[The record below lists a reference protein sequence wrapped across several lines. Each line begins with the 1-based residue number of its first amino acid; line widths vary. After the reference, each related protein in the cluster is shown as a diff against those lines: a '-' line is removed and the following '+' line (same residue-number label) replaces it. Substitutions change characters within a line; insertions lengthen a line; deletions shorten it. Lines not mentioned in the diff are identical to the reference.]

1 MGRGVPVARMTGMS
15 GIASRIAIVVL
26 AVLTM
31 SGLTRAQEQQQQRRK
46 WWQDEQFKAELG
58 LTAQQSASVE
68 STFQT
73 AIPKLKAAKAQLD
86 VLEEEL
92 SRMIRE
98 RTADESVVSAQI
110 DRVEAARTELSKNRT
125 LMLYRIHRI
134 LTPEQ
139 NTKLQAMHER
149 WERER
154 GRDSRRPQ
162 S

>member
-1 MGRGVPVARMTGMS
+1 MALLALS
-15 GIASRIAIVVL
+15 G
-26 AVLTM
+26 
-31 SGLTRAQEQQQQRRK
+31 GLVQAQEQQQQRRK

-58 LTAQQSASVE
+58 LTDQQSASVE
-68 STFQT
+68 ATFQS

-86 VLEEEL
+86 ELEADL

-110 DRVEAARTELSKNRT
+110 DKVEAARTELSKNRT

-139 NTKLQAMHER
+139 NIKLQAMHDR
-149 WERER
+149 WEKER
-154 GRDSRRPQ
+154 GREPRRPQ

>member
-1 MGRGVPVARMTGMS
+1 MNGVPRMV
-15 GIASRIAIVVL
+15 RDIAIVLLAALAAPGVL
-26 AVLTM
+26 Q
-31 SGLTRAQEQQQQRRK
+31 AQEQQQRKK

-68 STFQT
+68 ATFQS
-73 AIPKLKAAKAQLD
+73 ALPKLKAAKAQLD
-86 VLEEEL
+86 ELEADL

-98 RTADESVVSAQI
+98 RALDESVISAQI
-110 DRVEAARTELSKNRT
+110 DKVEAARADLSKNRT

-139 NTKLQAMHER
+139 NTKLQAMHDR

-154 GRDSRRPQ
+154 GREPRRPQ